1 MRASAFLALFGLLLG
16 GCGSA
21 PAGPAAPPARP
32 LEPPRRIVS
41 INPCADAL
49 LRELADPAQIRA
61 ISHYSQDPRA
71 TSVPL
76 DWAASYPAT
85 SGTAEEVLAL
95 EPDLVVA
102 GPHVALS
109 TIAALERL
117 GIALVK
123 LPVAKSVAESKAQ
136 IAELGR
142 VIGQPVRAAALVD
155 RIDAAVAAAGG
166 AGPPVDALIWQGGG
180 LVPGAGT
187 LADELLRL
195 TGHANAASRHGLGA
209 WGVLGL
215 ERLVASPPHIL
226 YAGDRRG
233 EGDRLL
239 AHPVIDRLAARIAV
253 EPYPGRL
260 LFCAGPTIIAATAH
274 LAHIRKAHDAR

>member
-1 MRASAFLALFGLLLG
+1 MRPAALPALVGCLLA
-16 GCGSA
+16 GCGGA
-21 PAGPAAPPARP
+21 PAGPAAVSPEPPA
-32 LEPPRRIVS
+32 PPRRIVS
-41 INPCADAL
+41 INPCADSL
-49 LRELADPAQIRA
+49 LREIADPAQIRA
-61 ISHYSQDPRA
+61 ISHYSKDPRA

-76 DWAASYPAT
+76 AWAASYPAT

-123 LPVAKSVAESKAQ
+123 LPVPKSVAESQAQ

-142 VIGQPVRAAALVD
+142 VIGQPVRALALVD
-155 RIDAAVAAAGG
+155 RIDAAVARAGSST
-166 AGPPVDALIWQGGG
+166 PPLDALIWQGGG

-187 LADELLRL
+187 LADELLRM
-195 TGHANAASRHGLGA
+195 TGHANAASRHGLGP

-215 ERLVASPPHIL
+215 ERLVAAPPAIL
-226 YAGDRRG
+226 YAGERRG

-239 AHPVIDRLAARIAV
+239 DHPVIDKLSARIAV

-274 LAHIRKAHDAR
+274 LAASRQAHHAH

>member
-1 MRASAFLALFGLLLG
+1 MRALAVLALFGILLA

-21 PAGPAAPPARP
+21 PGGPVAPPAQP
-32 LEPPRRIVS
+32 LEAPRRIVS

-123 LPVAKSVAESKAQ
+123 LPVARTVAESREQ
-136 IAELGR
+136 IIHLGR
-142 VIGQPVRAAALVD
+142 AIGQPDRAAALVQQ
-155 RIDAAVAAAGG
+155 IDTAIARNRSPL
-166 AGPPVDALIWQGGG
+166 PPVDALIWQGGG
-180 LVPGAGT
+180 LVPGTGT
-187 LADELLRL
+187 LADELLRT
-195 TGHANAASRHGLGA
+195 TGHTNAASAYGLGA

-215 ERLVASPPHIL
+215 ERLVAAPPLIL
-226 YAGDRRG
+226 YAGDRSD
-233 EGDRLL
+233 ESDRLL
-239 AHPVIDRLAARIAV
+239 GHPIIARLQVRIAV

-260 LFCAGPTIIAATAH
+260 LFCAGPTIIAAADH
-274 LAHIRKAHDAR
+274 LSAARQRLHAR